1 MEGQKKFCMYILENA
16 EDGKYGV
23 YISELDN
30 TIPQTQSLNR
40 NLVDLGYAEVSWV
53 VSRVPTILI

>member
-1 MEGQKKFCMYILENA
+1 MYILENA